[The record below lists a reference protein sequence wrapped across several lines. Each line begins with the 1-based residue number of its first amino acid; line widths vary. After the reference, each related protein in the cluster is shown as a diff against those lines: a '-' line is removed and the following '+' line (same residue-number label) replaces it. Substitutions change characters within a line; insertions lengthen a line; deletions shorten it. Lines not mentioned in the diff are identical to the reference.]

1 MMELIVVAGMSGAG
15 KTSAAE
21 ALEDIGYSVMDGLP
35 LPLLR
40 TLVPECLNK
49 GGVYERLAAVADLR
63 SCESYS
69 ELTDTVKAMKAEYS
83 GKVRVRLL
91 CMEAAADVI
100 MKRFRLQRRLHPLQN
115 RFEGDLAAAIAY
127 EQTHLQPI
135 RGAADHL
142 VDTSQISVGELKEQ
156 IRELFVP
163 RTADALTVLV
173 MSFGF
178 KHGEPLGTDIVFDMR
193 CLPNPFYVPELKEHD
208 GTEACVQDFVMDAP
222 ESQEYFERVLGLL
235 RFLIPLYIRSGRPQL
250 AVGFGCTGGQ
260 HRSVTFAERV
270 SEALRSDGLYVISH
284 HRDLKRG

>member
-142 VDTSQISVGELKEQ
+142 VDTSQILSPYPPAPFPSRGRGRSKK
-156 IRELFVP
+156 RGC
-163 RTADALTVLV
+163 A
-173 MSFGF
+173 
-178 KHGEPLGTDIVFDMR
+178 PLHF
-193 CLPNPFYVPELKEHD
+193 
-208 GTEACVQDFVMDAP
+208 
-222 ESQEYFERVLGLL
+222 
-235 RFLIPLYIRSGRPQL
+235 SGRRGTLYPKGKDDSSVRWGTL
-250 AVGFGCTGGQ
+250 YPKGTGRRPNYIWVRG
-260 HRSVTFAERV
+260 
-270 SEALRSDGLYVISH
+270 SEASPRFWPTT
-284 HRDLKRG
+284 